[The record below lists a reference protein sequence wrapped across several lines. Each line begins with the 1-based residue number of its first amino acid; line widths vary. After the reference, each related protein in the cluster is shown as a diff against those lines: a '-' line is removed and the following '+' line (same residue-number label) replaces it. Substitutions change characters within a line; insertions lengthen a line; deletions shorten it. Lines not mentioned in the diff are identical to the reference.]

1 MPLRVVVRSAV
12 PEDVEA
18 RGPTDGEQDGSH
30 PAPAGGDGAG
40 ALQGPELSIT
50 FDTPRLVIGRGEGAD
65 LRLPDPSVSARHASV
80 RARGAELVLIDEGST
95 NGTFLDSV
103 RLPPQSPRVL
113 RTRERVRVGRVWLE
127 MHVDPSAPPTPRA
140 AAAAKELALSLVS
153 RALAG
158 EGEDGRPRVR
168 VESGPDAGK
177 ELRLDASKSW
187 VIGRARECD
196 LCLDDTEASRRHVEL
211 SVRGEQVMVQ
221 DLGSR
226 GGAELD
232 GAALGSAP
240 VVWAPGRVLGVAG
253 NRLLLSHAAADA
265 LAELERS
272 PDERM
277 ALSEVI
283 EPPPEDAEPAGDAAG
298 ETPPPEALIATRQAR
313 PAPLAEPE
321 EQRGWNLTDGA
332 VMVAA
337 LGVLALSVAGL
348 IWLLGK

>member
-1 MPLRVVVRSAV
+1 VPLRVVVRSIA
-12 PEDVEA
+12 PEKAE
-18 RGPTDGEQDGSH
+18 PSPGEEET
-30 PAPAGGDGAG
+30 
-40 ALQGPELSIT
+40 ELSIT

-80 RARGAELVLIDEGST
+80 RARGAELVIIDEGST
-95 NGTFLDSV
+95 NGTFMDSM

-113 RTRERVRVGRVWLE
+113 RARERVRVGRVWLE
-127 MHVDPSAPPTPRA
+127 LHVDPSAPATPRA
-140 AAAAKELALSLVS
+140 AAAAKELARSLVS

-177 ELRLDASKSW
+177 ELRVDGSKSW
-187 VIGRARECD
+187 VVGRGRECD
-196 LCLDDTEASRRHVEL
+196 LCLEDADASRRHVEL
-211 SVRGEQVMVQ
+211 SLRGEQVMVQ

-232 GAALGSAP
+232 GAAIGESP
-240 VVWAPGRVLGVAG
+240 VIWAPGRVLTIAG
-253 NRLLLSHAAADA
+253 NQLALSHAAADA

-277 ALSEVI
+277 AVSEVV
-283 EPPPEDAEPAGDAAG
+283 EPPPEDEEPDGDAAG
-298 ETPPPEALIATRQAR
+298 ETPPPEAVLARPAR
-313 PAPLAEPE
+313 PAPLADPE
-321 EQRGWNLTDGA
+321 EARGWNLTDGA
-332 VMVAA
+332 VLVAA
-337 LGVLALSVAGL
+337 LGVLALSIAGL

>member
-1 MPLRVVVRSAV
+1 MPLRVVVRSAA
-12 PEDVEA
+12 PENAEA
-18 RGPTDGEQDGSH
+18 SPS
-30 PAPAGGDGAG
+30 AGGEESS
-40 ALQGPELSIT
+40 ELSIT

-95 NGTFLDSV
+95 NGTFLESV

-113 RTRERVRVGRVWLE
+113 RARERVRIGRVWLE
-127 MHVDPSAPPTPRA
+127 LHVDPTAPATPRA

-196 LCLDDTEASRRHVEL
+196 LALDDADASRRHVEL
-211 SVRGEQVMVQ
+211 SLRGEQVLVQ

-226 GGAELD
+226 GGAALD
-232 GAALGSAP
+232 GQPLGVQP
-240 VVWAPGRVLGVAG
+240 VIWVPGRILVVAG
-253 NRLLLSHAAADA
+253 NQLRLAHVAADA

-277 ALSEVI
+277 AASEVV
-283 EPPPEDAEPAGDAAG
+283 EPPPAPEEPEAPEPS
-298 ETPPPEALIATRQAR
+298 ETPPPEVALTAR
-313 PAPLAEPE
+313 PVRAAPLAEPE
-321 EQRGWNLTDGA
+321 ERGWGWTDGA
-332 VMVAA
+332 VLVAA

-348 IWLLGK
+348 FWLLGK